1 MTGGRVAILGAGS
14 IAFANAALLA
24 QRGFTPVLWSPSGAR
39 TAALSAGAPLRA
51 TGVIEGAFSV
61 EVARTCADAI
71 AGAMAVVVAVP
82 GFGHRA
88 VFDAAIP
95 HLRPE
100 QGVVISS
107 HCSLGALYLAR
118 RGVRAPVM
126 ALGTTVATAR
136 QTSPN
141 SVHVNNLRRAVDVAA
156 LPAART
162 TEAAA
167 TCTTLFG
174 DRFVARDDVLA
185 ITLSNINPEGH
196 MAMALCN
203 FTRIERGEAWRNY
216 WGITPYVGR
225 LMEALD
231 AERLTLAS
239 KFGVAVRSVHE
250 HFHLSYGVPIGTM
263 GEMAAAVDA
272 TGNTPNGPASVDT
285 RYIHEDVPFGLVVT
299 EMIGRIAGSPTPLHT
314 AGIEIFSGL
323 YGRDF
328 RADND
333 LLPSLGLESLSASSL
348 HACCRTGAT
357 S

>member
-1 MTGGRVAILGAGS
+1 
-14 IAFANAALLA
+14 
-24 QRGFTPVLWSPSGAR
+24 
-39 TAALSAGAPLRA
+39 
-51 TGVIEGAFSV
+51 
-61 EVARTCADAI
+61 
-71 AGAMAVVVAVP
+71 VP

-95 HLRPE
+95 SLRPE
-100 QGVVISS
+100 QSVVISS

-118 RGVRAPVM
+118 RGVIAPII

-136 QTSPN
+136 QTGPT

-162 TEAAA
+162 GEAAA

-174 DRFVARDDVLA
+174 DRFVGREDVLA

-203 FTRIERGEAWRNY
+203 FTRIERGEVWRNY

-231 AERLTLAS
+231 AERLTLAAR
-239 KFGVAVRSVHE
+239 FGVAVRSIHE
-250 HFHLSYGVPIGTM
+250 HFHLSYGIPFGTM
-263 GEMAAAVDA
+263 GEMAAALDA
-272 TGNTPNGPASVDT
+272 TGNTPNGPASADT
-285 RYIHEDVPFGLVVT
+285 RYIYEDVPFGLVVT
-299 EMIGRIAGSPTPLHT
+299 EMIGRIAGSPTPLHS
-314 AGIEIFSGL
+314 AGIDIFSGL

-333 LLPSLGLESLSASSL
+333 LLPSLGLQGLSASSL
-348 HACCRTGAT
+348 HACCRTGSAV
-357 S
+357 

>member
-1 MTGGRVAILGAGS
+1 MIGERVAVLGAGS

-24 QRGFTPVLWSPSGAR
+24 QRGFRPVLWSPSGTR
-39 TAALSAGAPLRA
+39 TTALSAGAKLLA
-51 TGVIEGAFSV
+51 TGAIEGTFSV
-61 EVARTCADAI
+61 EAAASCADAI
-71 AGAMAVVVAVP
+71 ADAVAVVVAVP
-82 GFGHRA
+82 GFGHRD

-95 HLRPE
+95 HLRP
-100 QGVVISS
+100 QQCVVISS

-118 RGVRAPVM
+118 RGVQSPIA

-136 QTSPN
+136 QTSPT
-141 SVHVNNLRRAVDVAA
+141 SVNVSNLRRAVDVAA
-156 LPAART
+156 LPATRT
-162 TEAAA
+162 TEAAE
-167 TCTTLFG
+167 TCTSLFG
-174 DRFVARDDVLA
+174 DRFVTRQDVLA

-203 FTRIERGEAWRNY
+203 FTRIERGEVWRNY
-216 WGITPYVGR
+216 WGITPHVGR

-231 AERLTLAS
+231 AERLALAGR
-239 KFGVAVRSVHE
+239 FGVAVRSIHE
-250 HFHLSYGVPIGTM
+250 HFHLSYGVPVGTM

-272 TGNTPNGPASVDT
+272 MGNTPNGPASVDT

-299 EMIGRIAGSPTPLHT
+299 ETIGRIAGSPTPLHS

-333 LLPSLGLESLSASSL
+333 LLPSLGLAGIDAATL
-348 HACCRTGAT
+348 HRRCRDG
-357 S
+357 SMR

>member
-1 MTGGRVAILGAGS
+1 MTGERVAILGAGS

-24 QRGFTPVLWSPSGAR
+24 QRGFTPVLWSPSGTR
-39 TAALSAGAPLRA
+39 TAALSAGAKLRA
-51 TGVIEGAFSV
+51 TGAIEGAFSV
-61 EVARTCADAI
+61 AVAPSCADAI
-71 AGAMAVVVAVP
+71 VDAVAVVVAVP

-95 HLRPE
+95 HLRP
-100 QGVVISS
+100 QQCVVISS

-118 RGVRAPVM
+118 RGVGSPIA

-136 QTSPN
+136 QTSPT
-141 SVHVNNLRRAVDVAA
+141 SVNVSNLRRAVDVAA
-156 LPAART
+156 LPATRT
-162 TEAAA
+162 SEAAT
-167 TCTTLFG
+167 TCASLFG
-174 DRFVARDDVLA
+174 DRFVARQDVLA

-203 FTRIERGEAWRNY
+203 FTRIERGEVWRNY
-216 WGITPYVGR
+216 WGITPHVGR

-231 AERLTLAS
+231 AERLALAGM
-239 KFGVAVRSVHE
+239 FGVAVRSIHE
-250 HFHLSYGVPIGTM
+250 HFHLSYGVPVGTM

-299 EMIGRIAGSPTPLHT
+299 EAIGRIAGSPTPLHSS
-314 AGIEIFSGL
+314 GIEIFSGL

-333 LLPSLGLESLSASSL
+333 LLPSLGFAGVDAATL
-348 HACCRTGAT
+348 HAWCRYGLMV
-357 S
+357 